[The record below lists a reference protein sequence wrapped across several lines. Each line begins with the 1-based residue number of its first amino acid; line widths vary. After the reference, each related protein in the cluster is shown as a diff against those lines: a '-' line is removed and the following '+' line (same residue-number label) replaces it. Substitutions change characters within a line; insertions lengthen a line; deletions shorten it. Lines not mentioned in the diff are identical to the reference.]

1 MTSPTGPDEPP
12 TVAEYLA
19 AAGVEP
25 TPITPDTAWAP
36 VVSVA
41 VPDGWRQMPP
51 ENFAGTYG
59 VWAQE
64 PVDGWADN
72 VVVLM
77 VRLSE
82 PLDPAAL
89 LACGFADARRL
100 PQWRELDTHTGK
112 FDGHPSAAITGTYSV
127 TPLTLWAYNRYA
139 IVDSGSDQ
147 YLIQLTITTRADH
160 DGSDAAAI
168 VAGLSITA
176 RSQATPPAVSLPG
189 NGTTS
194 PP

>member
-12 TVAEYLA
+12 TIAEYLA

-25 TPITPDTAWAP
+25 APIAAGTAGAP
-36 VVSVA
+36 AVSIP

-51 ENFAGTYG
+51 DNFAGTYG

-64 PVDGWADN
+64 PEAGWADN

-82 PLDPAAL
+82 PVDPAAL

-100 PQWRELDTHTGK
+100 PQWRELDTHTGT
-112 FDGHPSAAITGTYSV
+112 FEGHPSAAITGTYV
-127 TPLTLWAYNRYA
+127 VAPLTLWAYNRYVV
-139 IVDSGSDQ
+139 IDSGNAQ
-147 YLIQLTITTRADH
+147 FLIQLTITTRADH
-160 DGSDAAAI
+160 NGSDAAAI

-176 RSQATPPAVSLPG
+176 PHSAR
-189 NGTTS
+189 
-194 PP
+194 